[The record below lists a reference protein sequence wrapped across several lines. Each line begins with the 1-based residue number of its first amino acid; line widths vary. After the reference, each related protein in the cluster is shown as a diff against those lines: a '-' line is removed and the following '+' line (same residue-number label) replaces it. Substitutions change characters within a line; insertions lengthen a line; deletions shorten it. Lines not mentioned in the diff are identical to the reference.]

1 MRRMVIAIA
10 ASLLIPICSVLAKPH
25 YPTHP
30 ANAGYVNDFV
40 GLMTHEQKS
49 KLERELR
56 DFEK

>member
-1 MRRMVIAIA
+1 MVIAIA